1 MDTGAVVTG
10 RNILLIEPGY
20 RNKYPPLGLMKIAQY
35 HGPRGKNDN
44 VRFIKGEDKS
54 VLSVGWDR
62 VYVATLFSF
71 EFDRTAH
78 AIDFAV
84 KAANGQREKVFVGGI
99 AASLAHDH
107 FKSERRWHGIRFI
120 KGLLDKAPAVS
131 LQLDDFAEEL
141 YSDDRTGTPIED
153 LVPDYGILEQ
163 VKYRY
168 PVRDAYFGY
177 ASRGCIRKCH
187 FCGVPVL
194 EGPQRDA
201 TSLTSLVSAVDKIY
215 GPKRDLVL
223 MDNNI
228 TASARFRDIIAE
240 IRDLGFTPGEKLKR
254 EHERVGSLRRVD
266 FNQGVDARI
275 LAGDPMYLKELSTI
289 CLSPLRIAFDH
300 MGLRKPYEKSVR
312 IAHEFGMKD
321 LSNYMLFNF
330 HDSPADL
337 FARMHLNVRLN
348 EELGIRIWSFPMR
361 YQPVNRTDRNHVGER
376 WTRYQ
381 LRSVQIVLQATHGI
395 VSGNPE
401 FFARAFGSTAAEFEE
416 ILFMPHD
423 YIFFRDWFES
433 GGGQAVR
440 DEFAAEARRLTPE
453 DRAELLG
460 LLSSCPPSGI
470 AGLGAMTAN
479 PALRRILPYYV
490 PMSKEEC
497 DRKSRELRQAKAA
510 LPVPAEEMVE
520 DAGLDDNLEMAAA

>member
-1 MDTGAVVTG
+1 
-10 RNILLIEPGY
+10 
-20 RNKYPPLGLMKIAQY
+20 MKLAQY

-44 VRFIKGEDKS
+44 VRFVKSEDKS
-54 VLSVGWDR
+54 VLSMGWDR
-62 VYVATLFSF
+62 IYVATLFSF
-71 EFDRTAH
+71 EFDRTAA

-84 KAANGQREKVFVGGI
+84 KAANGQRDKVFVGGI
-99 AASLAHDH
+99 AASLAHDR
-107 FKSERRWHGIRFI
+107 FMSERRWHGIRFI

-141 YSDDRTGTPIED
+141 YSDDRDGIPIEN

-163 VKYRY
+163 VKYSY

-194 EGPQRDA
+194 EGRQRDA
-201 TSLTSLVSAVDKIY
+201 APLTSLVTAVDEIY
-215 GPKRDLVL
+215 GPKRDLIL

-228 TASARFRDIIAE
+228 TASPRFREIIAE
-240 IRDLGFTPGEKLKR
+240 IRDLGFTAGAKLKR
-254 EHERVGSLRRVD
+254 DHERAAAARRVD

-275 LAGDPMYLKELSTI
+275 LSKDRMYMREMASI

-300 MGLRKPYEKSVR
+300 MGLRDPYEKSVR
-312 IAHEFGMKD
+312 FAHEFGLRD

-330 HDSPADL
+330 HDSPEDL
-337 FARMHLNVRLN
+337 FARMRLNVSLN

-361 YQPVNRTDRNHVGER
+361 YQPVDRTDRNHVGAN

-381 LRSVQIVLQATHGI
+381 LRSIQTILQATHGI

-401 FFARAFGSTAAEFEE
+401 FFVRAFGNTAEEFSE
-416 ILFMPHD
+416 ILLMPHD
-423 YIFFRDWFES
+423 YIFFRDWFET
-433 GGGQAVR
+433 GGGRAVR
-440 DEFAAEARRLTPE
+440 DEYAVEARRLTSA
-453 DRAELLG
+453 DRAELLE

-470 AGLGAMTAN
+470 AALPLRSAN
-479 PALRRILPYYV
+479 PALLRILPYYV
-490 PMSKEEC
+490 PMSKDEC
-497 DRKSRELRQAKAA
+497 DRKSKELKQPK
-510 LPVPAEEMVE
+510 LPMAIPEEEMVE
-520 DAGLDDNLEMAAA
+520 DVGLEDELDRNAA